1 MTRHDAKLSQSEL
14 ASLVERPLFE
24 AFVSAGCTA
33 LVEALL
39 QASAT
44 ATTGMERGRKR
55 PLILCGSLGLCRKS
69 KLKGLADS
77 RAKALATHASQLDQ
91 HQVEF

>member
-1 MTRHDAKLSQSEL
+1 MPLGAALNQSERESGVVHL
-14 ASLVERPLFE
+14 QFDASM
-24 AFVSAGCTA
+24 SAECTA

-39 QASAT
+39 QASAM
-44 ATTGMERGRKR
+44 AITGTERGRKR
-55 PLILCGSLGLCRKS
+55 PLILCGSLGFCRKS

>member
-33 LVEALL
+33 LAEALL
-39 QASAT
+39 QASAMAISGT
-44 ATTGMERGRKR
+44 ERDREKR
-55 PLILCGSLGLCRKS
+55 QNLC
-69 KLKGLADS
+69 D
-77 RAKALATHASQLDQ
+77 
-91 HQVEF
+91 